1 MREKGKL
8 NMGRFSNKQAHK
20 VVADVFQYKYVVA
33 GRPKAGKTSL
43 LHGIVKEKFDG
54 DLSKL
59 LLFAFEKGY
68 NALDGI
74 FAEDIEEWDDFIEAV
89 DDLIAEK
96 DEVPFKILGFDT
108 VDEMAKM
115 ATNYV
120 LKTQSRKDGKR
131 YTAINDLAYGKGY
144 ELLDRTMAE
153 QIQKLDKAGF
163 TLVFLTH
170 DKDKQFE
177 TREGLKYDKTTLSLG
192 GRVRDLI
199 LNMVDFIVFIELTK
213 ELEKG
218 VAVDKRYIYFRGD
231 SGLEAGSRFKHVP
244 NRIEYDFKGFIDTV
258 EEAILAEY
266 GGDTKAVEKAKAE
279 QNEAKEA
286 KAKEFVDSVNNAKTA
301 DELIE
306 EITALITN
314 MDKATKTACATFFKQ
329 NLGTMDYRKSDDEVA
344 LAQALDFVRTKAEA

>member
-1 MREKGKL
+1 
-8 NMGRFSNKQAHK
+8 MGRFSNKQPHK
-20 VVADVFQYKYVVA
+20 VVADAFNYKYVIA

-43 LHGIVKEKFDG
+43 LHGIVKEKYDG

-59 LLFAFEKGY
+59 MLIAFEDGY
-68 NALDGI
+68 KALDGI
-74 FAEDIEEWDDFIEAV
+74 YAEDIEQWEDFEELV
-89 DDLIAEK
+89 DDLIAEM
-96 DEVPFKILGFDT
+96 DEHNFKVLGFDT

-115 ATNYV
+115 ATKYV

-144 ELLDRTMAE
+144 ELLDNTIAE
-153 QIQKLDKAGF
+153 QLQKLAKAGF
-163 TLVFLTH
+163 SLVYITH

-177 TREGLKYDKTTLSLG
+177 TREGLKYDKTTLSLS

-199 LNMVDFIVFIELTK
+199 LNQVDFIVFIELTK

-218 VAVDKRYIYFRGD
+218 QTVDKRYIYFRGD

-244 NRIEYDFKGFIDTV
+244 NRIEYDFRGFLDTV

-266 GGDTKAVEKAKAE
+266 GGDTKAVEKAKKE
-279 QNEAKEA
+279 QNAVKEA
-286 KAKEFVDSVNNAKTA
+286 KAQEFVDSVNNAKSA

-306 EITALITN
+306 EITGFIQD
-314 MDKATKTACATFFKQ
+314 MDKATKTVCANFFKE
-329 NLGTMDYRKSDDEVA
+329 NLGTMDYRKSDDAVA
-344 LAQALDFVRTKAEA
+344 LAQALDFVKSKA

>member
-1 MREKGKL
+1 
-8 NMGRFSNKQAHK
+8 MGRLSKVKAHK
-20 VVADVFQYKYVVA
+20 VVADVFQYKYVIA

-43 LHGIVKEKFDG
+43 VHGIVNEKYDG
-54 DLSKL
+54 DLEKL
-59 LLFAFEKGY
+59 LLVAFEKGY

-74 FAEDIEEWDDFIEAV
+74 HADDINEWEDFQELVEELVE
-89 DDLIAEK
+89 EK
-96 DEVPFKILGFDT
+96 DEISYKVLAFDT
-108 VDEMAKM
+108 VDVMGKL
-115 ATNYV
+115 ATSYV

-144 ELLDRTMAE
+144 ELLEREMGE
-153 QIQKLDKAGF
+153 QIEKLDKAGYSLIF
-163 TLVFLTH
+163 ITH

-199 LNMVDFIVFIELTK
+199 LNMVDFIVFIELSK

-244 NRIEYDFKGFIDTV
+244 NRIEYSFDGFINTV

-266 GGDTKAVEKAKAE
+266 GGDKKAVEKAKKE
-279 QNEAKEA
+279 QTKAKEE
-286 KAKEFVDSVNNAKTA
+286 KAKEFVDSVKNAKTPE
-301 DELIE
+301 ELID
-306 EITALITN
+306 EIGELVGG
-314 MDKATKTACATFFKQ
+314 MVKEDKLTVAGKFKEI
-329 NLGTMDYRKSDDEVA
+329 LGDANFKKSDDAEA
-344 LAQALDFVRTKAEA
+344 LAKALEFVKSI

>member
-1 MREKGKL
+1 MS
-8 NMGRFSNKQAHK
+8 RFANKQPHK
-20 VVADVFQYKYVVA
+20 VVADAFNYKYVIA

-43 LHGIVKEKFDG
+43 VHGIVSEKYDG

-59 LLFAFEKGY
+59 LLIAFEKGY

-74 FAEDIEEWDDFIEAV
+74 FAEDIEEWTDFEELV

-96 DEVPFKILGFDT
+96 DEIPFKILAFDT

-115 ATNYV
+115 ATKHV
-120 LKTQSRKDGKR
+120 LKTQGRKQGKKLE
-131 YTAINDLAYGKGY
+131 AINDLAYGKGY
-144 ELLDRTMAE
+144 ELLDNTIAE
-153 QIQKLDKAGF
+153 QLQKLDKAGF
-163 TLVFLTH
+163 TLIYITH

-177 TREGLKYDKTTLSLG
+177 TREGLKYDKTTLSLS

-199 LNMVDFIVFIELTK
+199 LNQVDFIVFVELGK
-213 ELEKG
+213 ELVKG

-244 NRIEYDFKGFIDTV
+244 NRIEYSYDGFINTV

-266 GGDTKAVEKAKAE
+266 GGDSKAVEKARKE
-279 QNEAKEA
+279 QNEQKEA
-286 KAKEFVDSVNNAKTA
+286 KAQEFVESVNNAKSA

-306 EITALITN
+306 EIGGIIGTLTPAVKKECAL
-314 MDKATKTACATFFKQ
+314 FFKET
-329 NLGTMDYRKSDDEVA
+329 LGDMDYRKSDDADA
-344 LAQALDFVRTKAEA
+344 LVKAVEFVKSKA

>member
-1 MREKGKL
+1 
-8 NMGRFSNKQAHK
+8 MGRFSSKKAHK
-20 VVADVFQYKYVVA
+20 VVADAFNYKYVVA

-43 LHGIVKEKFDG
+43 LHGIVKEKYDG

-74 FAEDIEEWDDFIEAV
+74 FAEDINEWEDFIESV

-96 DEVPFKILGFDT
+96 DDVDFKILGFDT

-115 ATNYV
+115 ATKYV

-131 YTAINDLAYGKGY
+131 YTAINDLSYGKGY
-144 ELLDRTMAE
+144 ELLDNTMSE
-153 QIQKLDKAGF
+153 QIQKLDRAGF
-163 TLVFLTH
+163 TLIFLTH

-177 TREGLKYDKTTLSLG
+177 TREGLKYDKTTLSLS

-218 VAVDKRYIYFRGD
+218 QTVDKRYIYFRGD
-231 SGLEAGSRFKHVP
+231 SGLEAGSRFRHVP
-244 NRIEYDFKGFIDTV
+244 NRIEYDFKGFLDAV
-258 EEAILAEY
+258 EDAILAEY
-266 GGDTKAVEKAKAE
+266 GGDVKAVEKAKEE
-279 QNEAKEA
+279 QSEAREA
-286 KAKEFVDSVNNAKTA
+286 KAQEYVDSVNNVRTA
-301 DELIE
+301 EEVID
-306 EITALITN
+306 EITGIIGGFSAPVKKECALY
-314 MDKATKTACATFFKQ
+314 FKE
-329 NLGTMDYRKSDDEVA
+329 NLGNMDYRKSDDVVE
-344 LAQALDFVRTKAEA
+344 LEKALDFVKSKA